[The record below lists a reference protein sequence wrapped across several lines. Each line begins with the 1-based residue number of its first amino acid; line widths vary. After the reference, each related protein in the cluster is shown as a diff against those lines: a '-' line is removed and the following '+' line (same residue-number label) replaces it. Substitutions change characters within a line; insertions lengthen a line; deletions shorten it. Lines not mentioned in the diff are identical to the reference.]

1 MGGKMDVAGELDVRI
16 DRSALHTVVRLAGD
30 LDLGSCERMR
40 EAVADHLLDGPVI
53 LDMSGLGFCDSSGL
67 RALLDIHR
75 RAVDHRASLRLAGVG
90 MEVNR
95 VLELTGTLEYFDLY
109 PDVEHALA
117 G

>member
-1 MGGKMDVAGELDVRI
+1 MDVAGELDVRI
-16 DRSALHTVVRLAGD
+16 DRSAQYTVVRLAGD

-53 LDMSGLGFCDSSGL
+53 LDLAALEFCDSSGL
-67 RALLDIHR
+67 RTLLDIHR
-75 RAVDHRASLRLAGVG
+75 RATARDVSLRLAGVG

-109 PDVEHALA
+109 PDLESALA
-117 G
+117 A